1 VTLDQQHHKDSFLP
15 CPRLTSA
22 PTTTTLSA
30 PTTSNHTLTSSSPA
44 TNFDDYDSND
54 EQDEETSSY
63 LNKESEKAEAEGHD
77 SGKPGSL
84 LNRMIEHGN
93 KKTEAQL
100 AREAQLGQQGNT
112 ATGAGNYG
120 TGNTGAIGGGQ
131 QQQTVIR

>member
-1 VTLDQQHHKDSFLP
+1 MSSTVGNIRDKIKRRFSHKNEP
-15 CPRLTSA
+15 EP
-22 PTTTTLSA
+22 
-30 PTTSNHTLTSSSPA
+30 

-54 EQDEETSSY
+54 EQDEETSTY
-63 LNKESEKAEAEGHD
+63 LTKESEKAEAEGHD

-100 AREAQLGQQGNT
+100 ARESQLAQQGNT
-112 ATGAGNYG
+112 GAGN
-120 TGNTGAIGGGQ
+120 TGVVGGGQ